1 MTDRPQF
8 HVVQGTPAPDTPAEQ
23 VRKRVKAMPK
33 PAEMIQCHRC
43 GGREV
48 IETKIGM
55 VYKNGKASGGTKQVL
70 CATCFMKGERV
81 VIG

>member
-8 HVVQGTPAPDTPAEQ
+8 HVIQGTPAPGIAQEQ

-48 IETKIGM
+48 IRTEIG
-55 VYKNGKASGGTKQVL
+55 VTKQGGKIKKGTEQLL
-70 CATCFMKGERV
+70 CVVCLLRGERV
-81 VIG
+81 VIS